1 MRVSSTDIRELLQQG
16 CLKITGNI
24 EHQFNPETQIRP
36 ASIDV
41 HISNVF
47 WRFKQKESDNLD
59 ILDLEQAKEIKQN
72 PDLLYDRIELK
83 HHEHITLNPGDII
96 LTETLEKIE
105 LPEFLSAAL
114 KGRSSF
120 ARLGI
125 SIHCTGDY
133 INPGY
138 KGHMPIQIV
147 NHSPISVKIYPCLK
161 LAQLVFYRLSSQPD
175 INYQSLPNT
184 IYNSNNCD
192 TKGLSL
198 WFIDKDIEGLA
209 YRISGKKFSQDTED
223 KLKNLINSSEKR
235 IFKQLEEHL
244 KRNKI
249 SEPDKI
255 EEEIKKYENK
265 DIKRDKKMRLV
276 FWFFSIVFGAD
287 LSILIPSLI
296 EAVSNNNFQDPM
308 FWISLTILI
317 FSVIILWITFDFRFI
332 GL

>member
-1 MRVSSTDIRELLQQG
+1 MRVSSTDIREFLQQG
-16 CLKITGNI
+16 CLKIAGNN
-24 EHQFNPETQIRP
+24 EHQFDLEAQIRP

-41 HISNVF
+41 HISNIF
-47 WRFKQKESDNLD
+47 WKFKQKKTDNLD
-59 ILDLEQAKEIKQN
+59 ILDLEKAKEIKQN
-72 PDLLYDRIELK
+72 PDILYDRLELK
-83 HHEHITLNPGDII
+83 SYEHITLNPGDII
-96 LTETLEKIE
+96 LTETLEEIE
-105 LPEFLSAAL
+105 LPNFLSAAL

-147 NHSPISVKIYPCLK
+147 NHSPISVKIYPYLK
-161 LAQLVFYRLSSQPD
+161 LAQLVFYGLSSQPD
-175 INYQSLPNT
+175 INYQSSPNT

-192 TKGLSL
+192 TEGLSL
-198 WFIDKDIEGLA
+198 WFIDRDIEKLA
-209 YRISGKKFSQDTED
+209 YRISGKKFAQDTED
-223 KLKNLINSSEKR
+223 RLKNLINKSEKR
-235 IFKQLEEHL
+235 VLKQIEEYL

-249 SEPDKI
+249 SDPEKI
-255 EEEIKKYENK
+255 EAAIKQYENK
-265 DIKRDKKMRLV
+265 DVKRDKKMRLV

-296 EAVSNNNFQDPM
+296 EVISTNNFQNPM

-317 FSVIILWITFDFRFI
+317 FSIIILWITFDYRFI

>member
-16 CLKITGNI
+16 CLKIAGNN
-24 EHQFNPETQIRP
+24 EHQFDLEAQIRP

-41 HISNVF
+41 HISNIF

-59 ILDLEQAKEIKQN
+59 ILDLEKAKEIKQN
-72 PDLLYDRIELK
+72 PDILYDRLELK
-83 HHEHITLNPGDII
+83 SHEHIILDPGDII
-96 LTETLEKIE
+96 LTETLEEIE
-105 LPEFLSAAL
+105 LPNFLSAAL

-138 KGHMPIQIV
+138 KGNMPIQIV
-147 NHSPISVKIYPCLK
+147 NHSPITVKIYPCLK
-161 LAQLVFYRLSSQPD
+161 LAQLVFYSLTSQPD

-184 IYNSNNCD
+184 IYNSNNCN
-192 TKGLSL
+192 TEGLSL
-198 WFIDKDIEGLA
+198 WFADKDIERLA
-209 YRISGKKFSQDTED
+209 YKISGKKFSQDTED
-223 KLKNLINSSEKR
+223 KLKNIINSTEKR
-235 IFKQLEEHL
+235 ILKQLEEHL

-255 EEEIKKYENK
+255 EAEIKKYEIK

-287 LSILIPSLI
+287 LSILIPSAI
-296 EAVSNNNFQDPM
+296 EVISSSNFQDPM
-308 FWISLTILI
+308 FWISSTILI
-317 FSVIILWITFDFRFI
+317 FSIIILWITFDFRFI